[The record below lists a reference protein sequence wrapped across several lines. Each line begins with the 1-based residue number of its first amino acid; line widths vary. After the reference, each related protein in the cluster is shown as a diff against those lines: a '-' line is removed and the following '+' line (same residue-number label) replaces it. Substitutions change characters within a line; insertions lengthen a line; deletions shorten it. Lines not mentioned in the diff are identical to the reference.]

1 MTPDLAGHL
10 ANLPLDL
17 GRLEGGQLIR
27 ALVEVESTYTFKHNL
42 VQQVA
47 YESLLATDRRSL
59 HRHVGETLER
69 IHGEG
74 RLDLAEILASHFEH
88 AGDTAKALD
97 YTTLAAEQA
106 MRRFATAEAAGLF
119 GKAIDLAGQVE
130 FDEARLL
137 RLVEQRARALELR
150 GEYTTAL
157 DLYIQ
162 LEAIGRQRAAPKLQ
176 LAGVIGAASLQ
187 AVPTPLFDPERAM
200 VNVERALDLAQKI
213 GDPAGQA
220 KAYWLQM
227 LVLTRI
233 DAKAAVVAGNASL
246 DLARRYALREQEAFT
261 LNDISSNFQTLGQPE
276 RALQALKEAR
286 PIWRSLDNLPML
298 ADNLART
305 AMLHAMIAQLD
316 QAVDRAHESL
326 AISDRTGNLW
336 GQSYGRIAI
345 GLAHFARGELG
356 PAIREL
362 TRCVDLAEQAGFL
375 YPQVAMRLILAIAY
389 GEAGDLETAAQLA
402 RLGRDTE
409 RTSPLPGQVSGEA
422 TLAWVAV
429 RRGDLTEAER
439 LLQGKEEKIA
449 ALAGAMLDN
458 PLSLAAATTAYYIA
472 RKDFSRCLQA
482 TEDFA
487 ATFERSAWR
496 ISRAPMLLARARA
509 LVGLG
514 RKVEAGETLAAA
526 RSEMVAQGLGVGLWE
541 VEAELAALSESAG
554 DTAQSADLFRSAAR
568 RIEQIADGLKELGLA
583 QTFLAQSH
591 IRAIQDSAAR
601 PSG

>member
-1 MTPDLAGHL
+1 
-10 ANLPLDL
+10 
-17 GRLEGGQLIR
+17 
-27 ALVEVESTYTFKHNL
+27 L

-157 DLYIQ
+157 SLYVQ
-162 LEAIGRQRAAPKLQ
+162 LEDIGRERAAPKLQ

-187 AVPTPLFDPERAM
+187 AVPTPLFDPEKAL
-200 VNVERALDLAQKI
+200 VNVERALDLAKKI

-261 LNDISSNFQTLGQPE
+261 LNDVSSNFQTLGQPE

-298 ADNLART
+298 ADSLART
-305 AMLHAMIAQLD
+305 AMLHGMLAQYD
-316 QAVDRAHESL
+316 QAIDRAHESL

-345 GLAHFARGELG
+345 GLAYFARGELG

-389 GEAGDLETAAQLA
+389 GEAGDLETAARLA
-402 RLGRDTE
+402 RLGRDAE
-409 RTSPLPGQVSGEA
+409 KASPLPGQVSGEA

-429 RRGDLTEAER
+429 RRGDLAEAER
-439 LLQGKEEKIA
+439 LLHGKEEMIA

-458 PLSLAAATTAYYIA
+458 PLSLAAATTAYDLA
-472 RKDFSRCLQA
+472 RKDFSHCLQV
-482 TEDFA
+482 TEEFA
-487 ATFERSAWR
+487 AAFERSAWR
-496 ISRAPMLLARARA
+496 VSRGALLLARGRA
-509 LVGLG
+509 FVGLG
-514 RKVEAGETLAAA
+514 RTAEAGETFATA
-526 RSEMVAQGLGVGLWE
+526 RSEMVAQGIDAGLWE
-541 VEAELAALSESAG
+541 VEAELAGLSEFTG

-568 RIEQIADGLKELGLA
+568 RIDQIAAGLEELGLA
-583 QTFLAQSH
+583 QTFLAQAH
-591 IRAIQDSAAR
+591 VRAIQDSGAR